1 MFLVGAPYPVAPFCV
16 LIVQFLRCFMPDINL
31 VHPLIQNALKQENGI
46 AERVINKEC
55 ALSEKE
61 IELIRKENELRV
73 KEEELRRRSLLGS
86 TRSFI
91 LKSHTHRAFVLFAL
105 VAKNYSHEFFR
116 FERHKNGQ
124 AEKSKCN

>member
-1 MFLVGAPYPVAPFCV
+1 MSTMYTSYRIGEGEGSEILIILVLGLHLHSREL
-16 LIVQFLRCFMPDINL
+16 LI
-31 VHPLIQNALKQENGI
+31 
-46 AERVINKEC
+46 
-55 ALSEKE
+55 
-61 IELIRKENELRV
+61 

-116 FERHKNGQ
+116 FERHKNG
-124 AEKSKCN
+124 